1 MPVTPY
7 HFGPGAAIKAAIP
20 RYFSFTIFCFAQI
33 ITDCETAYH
42 MVRGEYPLHRVL
54 HTYLGATGVAVFCI
68 IAGRPICQFALRILA
83 EWLAA
88 PFKRYFLVG
97 DSISW
102 ASAVTGAFI
111 GTYSH
116 VFLDSIMH
124 SDVRPFS
131 PFSQRNPCYLL
142 IGPVTLHLSCIV
154 LGVLGAWYIAVYSV
168 RKV

>member
-33 ITDCETAYH
+33 VTDCETAYYL
-42 MVRGEYPLHRVL
+42 VRGEYPLHRVL
-54 HTYLGATGVAVFCI
+54 HTYVGATCVAVFCI
-68 IAGRPICQFALRILA
+68 AVGRPLCQFALRL
-83 EWLAA
+83 WGDRDSA
-88 PFKRYFLVG
+88 PFKRYFPAG
-97 DSISW
+97 DTISW
-102 ASAVTGAFI
+102 SAAVIGAFI

-131 PFSQRNPCYLL
+131 PFSNQNPFYLL
-142 IGPVTLHLSCIV
+142 VSLYTLHFSCIV
-154 LGVLGAWYIAVYSV
+154 LGAFGAWYIAVYSTK
-168 RKV
+168 KV